1 MYDCYINEI
10 KTNFIYIS
18 KIIKIYTIHY
28 TIIVTFCVP
37 IFFQHKKIISNL
49 IVKLST
55 LYGIYFISMDFFLY
69 GTIKIFAILSF
80 LLNGSTLKIFSLWST
95 KINVRRKVCIE
106 LEYTYRTIY
115 YVM

>member
-1 MYDCYINEI
+1 MKLLKIQ
-10 KTNFIYIS
+10 TIY
-18 KIIKIYTIHY
+18 YTIM
-28 TIIVTFCVP
+28 VTFCSP
-37 IFFQHKKIISNL
+37 IFFQHKKIKSNL

-55 LYGIYFISMDFFLY
+55 LYSIYFISMDFFLY

>member
-1 MYDCYINEI
+1 MKLLKIQ
-10 KTNFIYIS
+10 TIY
-18 KIIKIYTIHY
+18 YTIM
-28 TIIVTFCVP
+28 VTFCSP

-55 LYGIYFISMDFFLY
+55 LYSIYFISMDFFLY

-115 YVM
+115 YVML